1 MKTVMFDCFRP
12 VIFGLYYGV
21 IEEIV
26 LTWEITQGYSCEL
39 EVLVLVGKTL
49 SHPESIREV
58 QIP

>member
-1 MKTVMFDCFRP
+1 MLNNNEKGFKEDP
-12 VIFGLYYGV
+12 VL
-21 IEEIV
+21 EEIV

-58 QIP
+58 PIP